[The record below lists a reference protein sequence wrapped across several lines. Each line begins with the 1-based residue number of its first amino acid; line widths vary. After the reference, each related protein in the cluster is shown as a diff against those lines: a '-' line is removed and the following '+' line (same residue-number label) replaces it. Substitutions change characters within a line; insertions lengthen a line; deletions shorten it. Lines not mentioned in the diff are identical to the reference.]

1 MDRRLTHVRGGD
13 GLTAELPREGVRRR
27 AGVAR
32 MREGELRVVLL
43 IGDFIAAAVGAI
55 ASPPVWAF
63 FDPKF
68 ASSVDLRLLEA
79 AVVLAWIV
87 LLRVLGG
94 GDLAS
99 PRFGRRTLAAVGRT
113 TAASA
118 ALVFVTFFF
127 APFFAPRGA
136 ILAMLPL
143 LAVATL
149 AWRYGYLQAIGAH
162 TLERRVAVVGTDDA
176 ARRAAAAIARWQGPM
191 RYDIVA
197 FLSADDQSDL
207 VLGANVVR
215 VADEPWPTIA
225 ELGVDLLVVGHTR
238 SVPPALLAE
247 LTRCFEHGVEAVPA
261 TMLYEQLT
269 GRVLAGALEA
279 DWYAELPTYTR
290 GVYML
295 VKRAFDI
302 VVALVVGVIALV
314 LSPFIA
320 LAVFIDSGSPVLLR
334 QVRVGLRGEPFVVHK
349 FRTMRID
356 AEANGPQWSTPGDVR
371 ITRVGRFLRRTR
383 LDELPQLWDVL
394 RGKMSIVGPRP
405 ERPEFVEQLAR
416 ELPLYRARSLVR
428 PGITGWAQV
437 QFPYAESL
445 EKNLAKLEY
454 DLYYIRHLGVLLD
467 IAVVLRTVPVMLM
480 PRRNGDVE

>member
-1 MDRRLTHVRGGD
+1 MEHRLTNVREGD
-13 GLTAELPREGVRRR
+13 GLTAELVRQAARRR
-27 AGVAR
+27 PGAAR
-32 MREGELRVVLL
+32 MREGELRAVLL
-43 IGDFIAAAVGAI
+43 VGDLVAAAAGAVV
-55 ASPPVWAF
+55 SPPLWAL
-63 FDPKF
+63 FDPEF
-68 ASSVDLRLLEA
+68 APHVDLRLFEA
-79 AVVLAWIV
+79 GVVLVWIL
-87 LLRVLGG
+87 LLRALGG

-99 PRFGRRTLAAVGRT
+99 PRFGRRTLGAVGRT
-113 TAASA
+113 VGASA
-118 ALVFVTFFF
+118 ALVLVTFFF

-136 ILAMLPL
+136 ILATLPL

-149 AWRYGYLQAIGAH
+149 AWRFAYLRGVGAH

-191 RYDIVA
+191 RYEIVA
-197 FLSADDQSDL
+197 FFAAEKDEDRI
-207 VLGANVVR
+207 LGADVLR
-215 VADEPWPTIA
+215 APAEPWAMIA
-225 ELGVDLLVVGHTR
+225 ELGVDLLVVGHTQ

-290 GVYML
+290 GLYML
-295 VKRAFDI
+295 VKRVFDV
-302 VVALVVGVIALV
+302 VVALVGGAITLV
-314 LSPFIA
+314 LTPFIA
-320 LAVFIDSGSPVLLR
+320 LAIILDSGSPVLLR

-349 FRTMRID
+349 FRTMRVD
-356 AEANGPQWSTPGDVR
+356 AETDGPQWSMPDDAR
-371 ITRVGRFLRRTR
+371 ITRVGRLLRRTR

-437 QFPYAESL
+437 QFPYAETL

-454 DLYYIRHLGVLLD
+454 DLYYVRHLGLLLD
-467 IAVVLRTVPVMLM
+467 FAIVLRTMPVMLM
-480 PRRNGDVE
+480 PRQYTDTP